1 MDEITQVVELEYR
14 GVYYLLKGTKET
26 IAYLVNTIRALAKW
40 KHELGLKKEGECSWE
55 KIQEVSNGNPVL
67 LNFPKEMFEKTIP
80 MEMAA
85 DGQIELASPFEYYCR
100 ENKLRYCTMPDL
112 NPNDGYLPIA
122 VPAQDAGIHSEQ
134 IKHFMEKKVKAEE
147 KRKSEYE
154 EKIARAKD
162 ELVNARNDQ
171 QKEEAES
178 KLQMLEEGKA
188 QHENN
193 LSETRKMME
202 KDNVLEFSE
211 YLKMGKGTMLEKD
224 PEMALQ
230 MEKVCGMVREYMPYE
245 CMYPI
250 REASLVPDSG
260 EVFYS
265 QRAGEDRLRTV
276 KRSFKTDDNGL
287 VYSTY
292 RVTDPKN
299 PGNVHIFSDKGLGA
313 EQWKEQLPKLLE
325 EAGMMANLP
334 TTAIRSESR
343 LKAYIGEVE
352 ANFKRAPRSDT
363 VEKTC
368 MDEQTQ
374 QYMEQMVKEAKQR
387 QSYENSK
394 YTVIKVS
401 SNSVLTDT
409 DQTLALEVE
418 DGLIRNIELVSMD
431 EQEAVVRIKNEGTY
445 EFNENEKMIH
455 LVSGEEVLKKAGY
468 TDEHTANRQPHTLAP
483 RR

>member
-1 MDEITQVVELEYR
+1 MDEITQVVELECK

-26 IAYLVNTIRALAKW
+26 IAYLVNTIRALAQW

-67 LNFPKEMFEKTIP
+67 LNFPKEMFERTVPVEITST
-80 MEMAA
+80 
-85 DGQIELASPFEYYCR
+85 GQKELVSPFVFYCR
-100 ENKLRYCTMPDL
+100 EHKLRYCTMPDL
-112 NPNDGYLPIA
+112 NPDDDYLPIA

-134 IKHFMEKKVKAEE
+134 IKHFMQKKVEAEE
-147 KRKSEYE
+147 KRNSEYE
-154 EKIARAKD
+154 KKIAQAKD
-162 ELVNARNDQ
+162 ELVNAKNDQ

-178 KLQMLEEGKA
+178 KLKILEEGKA
-188 QHENN
+188 QNEAN
-193 LSETRKMME
+193 LSESKEMMK

-211 YLKMGKGTMLEKD
+211 YLKMGKGTLMEKD
-224 PEMALQ
+224 PDKALQ
-230 MEKVCGMVREYMPYE
+230 MEQICGMVREYMPYE

-265 QRAGEDRLRTV
+265 QSAGEDRLRTV
-276 KRSFKTDDNGL
+276 RRSFKTDDNGI

-299 PGNVHIFSDKGLGA
+299 PGSVHIFSDKGLGA

-343 LKAYIGEVE
+343 LKAYIGEIE
-352 ANFKRAPRSDT
+352 ANFKSAPHPRAEKKVSSD
-363 VEKTC
+363 
-368 MDEQTQ
+368 DQTQ
-374 QYMEQMVKEAKQR
+374 RYMEQMEKEANQR
-387 QSYENSK
+387 RAYENSK
-394 YTVIKVS
+394 YTVIKVPAES
-401 SNSVLTDT
+401 ILTDT

-418 DGLIRNIELVSMD
+418 DGLIRDIELVSMD
-431 EQEAVVRIKNEGTY
+431 EQEAMVRIKNEGTY
-445 EFNENEKMIH
+445 EFNEDEKMIH
-455 LVSGEEVLKKAGY
+455 LVSGEEVLKKAG
-468 TDEHTANRQPHTLAP
+468 HTEESMESQQPHLHTF